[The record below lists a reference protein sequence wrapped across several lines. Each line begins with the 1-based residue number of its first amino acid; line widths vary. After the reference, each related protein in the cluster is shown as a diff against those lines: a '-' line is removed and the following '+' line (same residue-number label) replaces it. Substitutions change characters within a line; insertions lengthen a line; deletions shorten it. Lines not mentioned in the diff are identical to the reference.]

1 MNVSLS
7 VYPVMDWPSIHS
19 GPGLGPE
26 MLGQTPDTSDHSEDE
41 RFGECMDATM
51 KKVEEKLFL
60 CLLSLIFNSTAWYW
74 LLQIMG

>member
-1 MNVSLS
+1 MNVCLS
-7 VYPVMDWPSIHS
+7 VCPVMHWPSVHS

-26 MLGQTPDTSDHSEDE
+26 MPGQTPDTSDHTEDE

-51 KKVEEKLFL
+51 KKVEEELFL
-60 CLLSLIFNSTAWYW
+60 GLLSLIFNSTSLYW